1 MRRLLLLASLL
12 FLPSLLCGADTFL
25 VLPLFNLSSS
35 QNLDWIG
42 DSVAEAVSEALTDEG
57 ALVVDRE
64 DLREACRRLSLRPY
78 ARLTKASVIK
88 IAETV
93 DATRVMYGS
102 FEFHT
107 VVGALNESKGT
118 LSFSA
123 RILNLKQMKVG
134 EEIVELGAL
143 EDVATLQTRIAWQA
157 LKQAAPRSTT
167 TEEDF
172 LRNRPKV
179 RLDAMESYVRGL
191 GAAST
196 EQRIALF
203 TKAANMAPDFMP
215 PCFQLGLLYWK
226 REEYRAAMEWLNKVK
241 PPDPRFHHATFLL
254 GLCRFHTA
262 DYAGAQAAFQTV
274 ADAVPLNEVFND
286 LGAAQLRRELPEAV
300 DNFRKALAGDNS
312 DPVYHFNLGYALW
325 RQRDFDAAAASFRA
339 ALERNP
345 SDTVASYMLD
355 GCMQKTAPRPG
366 DSRTADLER
375 IKENYEERAYRQLK
389 AELGSAAAPK

>member
-1 MRRLLLLASLL
+1 MRRLLLLSSLL

-25 VLPLFNLSSS
+25 VLPLFDLSTS

-57 ALVVDRE
+57 VLVVDRE
-64 DLREACRRLSLRPY
+64 DLKEACRRLSLRPY

-102 FEFHT
+102 FEFHP

-123 RILNLKQMKVG
+123 RILNLKQMKTG

-143 EDVATLQTRIAWQA
+143 EDVAALQTRIAWQA
-157 LKQAAPRSTT
+157 LKQASPHSAT
-167 TEEDF
+167 TEEEF

-191 GAAST
+191 GAASI
-196 EQRIALF
+196 EQKIALF

-215 PCFQLGLLYWK
+215 PSFQLGLLYWN
-226 REEYRAAMEWLNKVK
+226 REEYRAAIEWLNKVK
-241 PPDPRFHHATFLL
+241 PPDPRFHHAAFLL
-254 GLCRFHTA
+254 GLCRFHAA

-300 DNFRKALAGDNS
+300 ENFRKALAGDNS

-325 RQRDFDAAAASFRA
+325 RQRDFDAAAASFRS

-345 SDTVASYMLD
+345 SDTVATYMLD
-355 GCMQKTAPRPG
+355 LCVQKSAPRPG
-366 DSRTADLER
+366 DSRTTDLER

-389 AELGSAAAPK
+389 AELGSAATPK